1 MSDETWNPQK
11 VRQEVYDARTKLFVV
26 AKVLETG
33 SVNMK
38 EQPEW
43 AMVVMPLLK
52 DILTYVGKIQESLEE
67 KPA

>member
-1 MSDETWNPQK
+1 MSDEAWKPQK